1 MMLCIN
7 SISKLTGTGED
18 ELKLKLKLR
27 LKLSLGLELLQTTDY
42 STSKLN

>member
-1 MMLCIN
+1 MLCIN